1 MYQSVFVIAE
11 ERSECVIATEV
22 RRIISFLNMSACLKQ
37 ESAGHVQHFIIL
49 SVVSLLNRGLLIE
62 KKSDKSAI

>member
-22 RRIISFLNMSACLKQ
+22 RRISSFLNMSACFKQ
-37 ESAGHVQHFIIL
+37 GSVGHVHRFIIL
-49 SVVSLLNRGLLIE
+49 SVSTNEVY
-62 KKSDKSAI
+62 

>member
-22 RRIISFLNMSACLKQ
+22 RRISSFLNMSACFKQ
-37 ESAGHVQHFIIL
+37 GSAGHVHSFIIL
-49 SVVSLLNRGLLIE
+49 SVSTNE
-62 KKSDKSAI
+62 AY

>member
-22 RRIISFLNMSACLKQ
+22 RRISSFLNMSACFNKG
-37 ESAGHVQHFIIL
+37 SAGHVHHFIIL
-49 SVVSLLNRGLLIE
+49 SVSTNEVY
-62 KKSDKSAI
+62 